1 MGQCTHLS
9 EPRLKNH
16 RGTYGSAGGI
26 RGQIPSF
33 SKCCLSLLCC
43 FSGNWKPKKWSLLF
57 SMPTAFFFI
66 CMILDCPVVL
76 CFVLL
81 WSDGRPISTDVV
93 VLATN
98 LVIRDT
104 RSHHA
109 GVYVCRANK
118 PKTRE
123 FVIAAAELHVPGMS
137 HFMKYILFTLV
148 SNIHLLLGY
157 YPAGNYNIQT
167 NV

>member
-1 MGQCTHLS
+1 M
-9 EPRLKNH
+9 
-16 RGTYGSAGGI
+16 
-26 RGQIPSF
+26 
-33 SKCCLSLLCC
+33 
-43 FSGNWKPKKWSLLF
+43 
-57 SMPTAFFFI
+57 
-66 CMILDCPVVL
+66 
-76 CFVLL
+76 
-81 WSDGRPISTDVV
+81 V

-137 HFMKYILFTLV
+137 PFMKYILFTLV

-157 YPAGNYNIQT
+157 YPAGKYDIQT
-167 NV
+167 NFLIVVLCG